1 LFTTATEATFNSVKV
16 TWTFTANSGTAAVVK
31 VAEGTATAVEV
42 APATSK
48 YVTLTQVATDKVV
61 VTYWSADKVY
71 TRLVTIAADAATTNS
86 FKLGGNFMM
95 MIMMIVMLNMI

>member
-1 LFTTATEATFNSVKV
+1 L
-16 TWTFTANSGTAAVVK
+16 
-31 VAEGTATAVEV
+31 TAVEV

-48 YVTLTQVATDKVV
+48 YVTVVQVATDKLA
-61 VTYWSADKVY
+61 VTYWSANKVY
-71 TRLVTIAADAATTNS
+71 VRLVTVTKPAAASNS